1 MTETYFVTIFGEL
14 TDLTPPPMSTLLP
27 FCDTVNIPYRNTTSS
42 TRTCSGTG
50 HCITFLHTTT
60 VTLADS
66 LMPPQS
72 LAASSQFF
80 QPSLTAARASNT
92 AFETLRPEVVT
103 TWKHTQTV
111 LIGDTTPPSFG
122 PVNPPAQPIQTG
134 SDAAT
139 PTQERNIPI
148 EPTIQPP
155 PFVDLGGIIASVFNN
170 PFTATNPAPSPPAGD
185 SSNGR
190 PSGGGTGPNR
200 ASPEPGSPNG
210 QSSFPASPAQISPQ
224 APSRHDSPVVEVTT
238 GSVLVSLATSQIV
251 VGGMTFPA
259 DLQPTT
265 VAIDGET
272 FSINPSQV
280 VASGITLNIP
290 PPASVGAAPSLN
302 SPASVYI
309 DIKSNN
315 VVIGGQTFTAGS
327 PPTSTVINGQSI
339 AVNAGQQQ
347 TPGAAITAAPSI
359 YPTMAPKLVT
369 VANVP
374 LVIQSGNVVIGGQTF
389 PSVSLT
395 TSVVIDG
402 QTFTINPSQIVAP
415 GPTIDIPSA
424 VPTNLLSAVTA
435 GGLTFSVGSIAAII
449 SGTTYAIG
457 GAVSPMTKVIGGQ
470 TISFGPG
477 GVGFASTTVPVAALS
492 QVSAGGLTFAVG
504 SAEAVISGA
513 TFGVGNGAS
522 ATTAVIGGQTISFG
536 PNGVGLASTTVSVP
550 TLSAVTAGDLTFS
563 MGPTAAVISG
573 TTYAIGNGASAT
585 TKVIEG
591 QTVSFGPNGVGLA
604 STTVTVPKMSA
615 VTAGDLIF
623 SVGSMAAVISGTTYA
638 IGNGASTTTTV
649 IGGQAVSFGPD
660 GVGLASTT
668 VAVPTMSAVAAGDL
682 IFSVGSTAAVI
693 SGTTYVIGN
702 GASTTMTV
710 IGGQTVSFGPD
721 GVGLASTTIQVPT
734 ASSTGGTIPGLQL
747 FAGSADNLSVQ
758 GAAIVTLLVVGVGIL
773 LLL

>member
-1 MTETYFVTIFGEL
+1 VTETYFVTIFGEL
-14 TDLTPPPMSTLLP
+14 TDLTPSPMSTLLP

-42 TRTCSGTG
+42 TWTCSGTG

-60 VTLADS
+60 VALGSA
-66 LMPPQS
+66 MPKQS
-72 LAASSQFF
+72 SAASSQVF
-80 QPSLTAARASNT
+80 QPLTAARASNT
-92 AFETLRPEVVT
+92 AFETPRPEVVT
-103 TWKHTQTV
+103 TLKHTQTV

-134 SDAAT
+134 PDAAN
-139 PTQERNIPI
+139 PTQERNVPI
-148 EPTIQPP
+148 GPTIQPP

-170 PFTATNPAPSPPAGD
+170 PFTPPKPAPSPPAGD

-190 PSGGGTGPNR
+190 PSSGATGPNR
-200 ASPEPGSPNG
+200 GSPEPGSPNG
-210 QSSFPASPAQISPQ
+210 QSSFPTPPAQISPQ
-224 APSRHDSPVVEVTT
+224 APPQLDGPVVEVTT

-251 VGGMTFPA
+251 VGGTTFPA

-302 SPASVYI
+302 SPVSVYI

-315 VVIGGQTFTAGS
+315 VVIGGHTFTAGS

-347 TPGAAITAAPSI
+347 APGAAITTPPSTS
-359 YPTMAPKLVT
+359 PTMAPKLVT

-374 LVIQSGNVVIGGQTF
+374 LVIQSANVVIGGQTF
-389 PSVSLT
+389 PPVSLT

-402 QTFTINPSQIVAP
+402 QTFTINPSQVIAS
-415 GPTIDIPSA
+415 GTTIDIPSA
-424 VPTNLLSAVTA
+424 VPTNPLSTVTA
-435 GGLTFSVGSIAAII
+435 GGLTFSVGSTAAII
-449 SGTTYAIG
+449 SGTTYEIG

-492 QVSAGGLTFAVG
+492 QVTAGGLIFAVG
-504 SAEAVISGA
+504 SMEAI
-513 TFGVGNGAS
+513 
-522 ATTAVIGGQTISFG
+522 
-536 PNGVGLASTTVSVP
+536 
-550 TLSAVTAGDLTFS
+550 
-563 MGPTAAVISG
+563 ISG

-585 TKVIEG
+585 T
-591 QTVSFGPNGVGLA
+591 
-604 STTVTVPKMSA
+604 
-615 VTAGDLIF
+615 
-623 SVGSMAAVISGTTYA
+623 
-638 IGNGASTTTTV
+638 TV
-649 IGGQAVSFGPD
+649 IGGQTVSFGPD

-668 VAVPTMSAVAAGDL
+668 VAVPTMSRATAGDLTFSMGPMAAVISGTTYAIGNGASATTAVIGGQTVSFGSNGVGLASTTVAVPTMSGVTAGDL
-682 IFSVGSTAAVI
+682 IFSVGPTAAVI
-693 SGTTYVIGN
+693 SGMTYAIGN
-702 GASTTMTV
+702 GASATTKV
-710 IGGQTVSFGPD
+710 IAGQTVSFGPD

-734 ASSTGGTIPGLQL
+734 ASSTGETTPGLQL
-747 FAGSADNLSVQ
+747 FVGSAGNLGVQ
-758 GAAIVTLLVVGVGIL
+758 GVAIVTLLAFGVGIL
-773 LLL
+773 LLM